1 MKKIA
6 VVLIPLLVLVLV
18 LGALGCSKT
27 VYVVVTPTPTV
38 APTPTPTLAPTP
50 TPTPTPTPVLSPTPT
65 PTPMPPPTAADHAV
79 QPCAFYGSVLL
90 NGVNAPAGTLVTAIV
105 AGYGY
110 PAYTTTVSGVSHY
123 YVVVYQGEGSPIS
136 YEGKTV
142 TFMVNNVMT
151 TQTGTWTGGNNIQK
165 NLTSP

>member
-38 APTPTPTLAPTP
+38 APTPTPTEGPTP
-50 TPTPTPTPVLSPTPT
+50 SPSPTTAPPTPT
-65 PTPMPPPTAADHAV
+65 PTPMTPPTPDTLSR
-79 QPCAFYGSVLL
+79 PCAFHGSVLID
-90 NGVNAPAGTLVTAIV
+90 GVNAPNGTAVTVIV

-110 PAYTTTVSGVSHY
+110 PTATTTVSGVSHY
-123 YVVVYQGEGSPIS
+123 YIQVPKPVGMT
-136 YEGKTV
+136 YEGQAV
-142 TFMVNNVMT
+142 TFMVNNEMT
-151 TQTGTWTGGNNIQK
+151 TQTSTWTEGSNKLK
-165 NLTSP
+165 NLTIP

>member
-38 APTPTPTLAPTP
+38 APTPTQTVAPTP
-50 TPTPTPTPVLSPTPT
+50 SPSPSPTPT
-65 PTPMPPPTAADHAV
+65 LSPTSTPTATPMPPPTPDTLSR
-79 QPCAFYGSVLL
+79 PCAFNGSVLI
-90 NGVNAPAGTLVTAIV
+90 NGVNAPNGTVVTVIV

-110 PAYTTTVSGVSHY
+110 STTTTTVSGASHY
-123 YVVVYQGEGSPIS
+123 YIQVPKAAGIT
-136 YEGKTV
+136 YEGQTV
-142 TFMVNNVMT
+142 TFMLNNVMT
-151 TQTGTWTGGNNIQK
+151 TQTSTWSEGFNKPK

>member
-38 APTPTPTLAPTP
+38 APTPTEAPTP
-50 TPTPTPTPVLSPTPT
+50 TPTPSPSPTTAPPTPT
-65 PTPMPPPTAADHAV
+65 PTPMPPPTADIGSR
-79 QPCAFYGSVLL
+79 PCAFNGSVLL
-90 NGVNAPAGTLVTAIV
+90 NGFTAPAGTAVTVIV

-110 PAYTTTVSGVSHY
+110 PTTTTMVSGASHY
-123 YVVVYQGEGSPIS
+123 YIAVPKAAGIT
-136 YEGKTV
+136 YEGQAV
-142 TFMVNNVMT
+142 TFMVNNVLV
-151 TQTGTWTGGNNIQK
+151 TQTSTWTEGSNITK